1 MEYPEAQDCNLQKTP
16 RFKSKGRNGFIRTTG
31 VSVLAY
37 GGEGDE
43 HEDRTVTLEPI
54 NSRGDVSDACRLALA
69 LNDVPAVIDALQE
82 VYRAATREQS
92 LDEITAHDEADPI
105 VRGVARRCGKA
116 PRVKTKK

>member
-1 MEYPEAQDCNLQKTP
+1 MEYPDAQDCNLQKTP
-16 RFKSKGRNGFIRTTG
+16 ALRKQGPQWLHPDHRR
-31 VSVLAY
+31 LAY

-43 HEDRTVTLEPI
+43 HKDRTVTLEPI

-82 VYRAATREQS
+82 VYRAATREQA

-105 VRGVARRCGKA
+105 VRGSPDAAERLLG
-116 PRVKTKK
+116 

>member
-1 MEYPEAQDCNLQKTP
+1 MHKIVTFRKRP
-16 RFKSKGRNGFIRTTG
+16 RFESKGRNGFIRTTG

-37 GGEGDE
+37 GGQGDE

-92 LDEITAHDEADPI
+92 LDEIMAHDEADPI
-105 VRGVARRCGKA
+105 VRGVAGRCEKA

>member
-1 MEYPEAQDCNLQKTP
+1 MHKIVTFKKRP
-16 RFKSKGRNGFIRTTG
+16 RFKSKGRNGFIQTTG

-43 HEDRTVTLEPI
+43 HEDRTITLEPI

-82 VYRAATREQS
+82 VYRAATREQA

-105 VRGVARRCGKA
+105 VRGSPDAAERLLG
-116 PRVKTKK
+116 